1 MIVLDNVTKILSVG
15 QIRTSVLVDASVTL
29 PTDRR
34 LAILGHHGSG
44 KSTLIQL
51 IAGLLSPTSGLIERY
66 ARISFPV
73 GFNGGF
79 RPRLSLRQNIAHAAR
94 LYGADVDEVTHFVTA
109 VTNTQAALEEP
120 LAGLPQQM
128 RNCIF
133 YAIGY
138 AIPFDTY
145 LFDNTI
151 WTGDQEFREKCEAMF
166 ESRAQSSGMIL
177 ATRNVQMAARVA
189 DMGAILNDRELTI
202 YEDIKEAVAA
212 FKSLGEVQRV
222 GQYVRAGDP
231 GIDPESEDAY

>member
-15 QIRTSVLVDASVTL
+15 QIRTSVLVDVSVTL

-44 KSTLIQL
+44 KTTLIQL
-51 IAGLLSPTSGLIERY
+51 IAGLLSPTSGVIERY

-79 RPRLSLRQNIAHAAR
+79 RQRLSLRQNIAHAAR

-109 VTNTQAALEEP
+109 VSNSQSALEEP
-120 LAGLPQQM
+120 LVSLPQQM
-128 RNCIF
+128 RNCIS
-133 YAIGY
+133 YALGY

-151 WTGDQEFREKCEAMF
+151 WTGDHEFREKCEAMF
-166 ESRAQSSGMIL
+166 ESRARSAGMIL
-177 ATRNVQMAARVA
+177 ATRNVQMAARIA
-189 DMGAILNDRELTI
+189 DMGAILNDRELTL
-202 YEDIKEAVAA
+202 YDNIKDAIAA
-212 FKSLGEVQRV
+212 FKNLGEVQRV
-222 GQYVRAGDP
+222 GQYVRTGEP
-231 GIDPESEDAY
+231 GMDPENEEAF

>member
-1 MIVLDNVTKILSVG
+1 MIVLDNVTKILTVG
-15 QIRTSVLVDASVTL
+15 QIRTAVLVDVSATL

-34 LAILGHHGSG
+34 IAILGHHGSG
-44 KSTLIQL
+44 KTTLIQL
-51 IAGLLSPTSGLIERY
+51 IAGLLQPTSGAIERY

-73 GFNGGF
+73 GFSGGF
-79 RPRLSLRQNIAHAAR
+79 RQRLSLRQNIAHAAR

-128 RNCIF
+128 RNCIS
-133 YAIGY
+133 YALGY

-151 WTGDQEFREKCEAMF
+151 WFGDQEFREKCEAMF

-177 ATRNVQMAARVA
+177 ATRNLQMAARVA
-189 DMGAILNDRELTI
+189 DMGAVLNDRELTI
-202 YEDIKEAVAA
+202 YEDIKDAIAA

-222 GQYVRAGDP
+222 GHFARAGEP
-231 GIDPESEDAY
+231 GGDPESEEAY